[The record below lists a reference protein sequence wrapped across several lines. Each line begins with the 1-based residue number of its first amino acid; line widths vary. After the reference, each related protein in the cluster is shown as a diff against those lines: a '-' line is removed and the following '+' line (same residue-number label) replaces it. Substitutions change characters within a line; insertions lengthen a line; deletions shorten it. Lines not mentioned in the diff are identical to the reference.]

1 MPGDRVRAKAK
12 GNFTVSYHYME
23 CGLDNV
29 TVEGIQSRD
38 DGADATVTIRN
49 VNGLHRA
56 IAEAIVAHKAG
67 ISGKELRFLRTE
79 MGMTQAEL
87 AKIVHHDTQSIGRWE
102 RGEFPIEPN
111 ADALIRLLAVERLKL
126 TADVD
131 GVESLSG
138 RCVPTA
144 TPQQI
149 VIDGRDPARYRPL
162 ELAA

>member
-1 MPGDRVRAKAK
+1 MPA
-12 GNFTVSYHYME
+12 YHYKE

-29 TVEGIQSRD
+29 MVEGIPCQDD
-38 DGADATVTIRN
+38 DGDEVVTIHN
-49 VNGLHRA
+49 IAGLHHT

-87 AKIVHHDTQSIGRWE
+87 AKVVHHDTQSIGRWE
-102 RGEFPIEPN
+102 RGEIPIEPN
-111 ADALIRLLAVERLKL
+111 ADAIIRLLAVERLNL
-126 TADVD
+126 SNGTDS
-131 GVESLSG
+131 VEGLSG

-144 TPQQI
+144 APQQI
-149 VIDGRDPARYRPL
+149 LIDGHDPTHYRAL

>member
-1 MPGDRVRAKAK
+1 MPG
-12 GNFTVSYHYME
+12 YHYKE

-29 TVEGIQSRD
+29 MVEGIPCQDD
-38 DGADATVTIRN
+38 DGDDVVTIHN
-49 VNGLHRA
+49 IAGLHRA

-102 RGEFPIEPN
+102 RGEIPIEPT
-111 ADALIRLLAVERLKL
+111 ADALIRLLAVERLEL
-126 TADVD
+126 NADVD

-144 TPQQI
+144 APQQI
-149 VIDGRDPARYRPL
+149 LIDGNDPAHYRPL

>member
-1 MPGDRVRAKAK
+1 MPA
-12 GNFTVSYHYME
+12 YHYKE

-29 TVEGIQSRD
+29 TVEGIPCQDD
-38 DGADATVTIRN
+38 DGDEVVTIHN
-49 VNGLHRA
+49 IAGLHRA

-87 AKIVHHDTQSIGRWE
+87 AKVVHHDTQSIGRWE
-102 RGEFPIEPN
+102 RGEVPIEPN
-111 ADALIRLLAVERLKL
+111 ADALIRLLSVERLNL
-126 TADVD
+126 TVGTDS
-131 GVESLSG
+131 VENLSG

-144 TPQQI
+144 APQQI
-149 VIDGRDPARYRPL
+149 LIDGNDPAHYRPL